1 MDRFDFRKHWKLKK
15 QTLHVLLACPAFIS
29 VVDCAGADV
38 VVTAER
44 LLKTIMDLEDA
55 VTTRLAV
62 HMDTNEQPQSE
73 GGCTVWIFV
82 CMRVCV
88 FVLSLGERWRG
99 KEYNSCL
106 CVSKRE

>member
-1 MDRFDFRKHWKLKK
+1 MQRHSRDIKEEISGTNPNHILERF
-15 QTLHVLLACPAFIS
+15 
-29 VVDCAGADV
+29 
-38 VVTAER
+38 
-44 LLKTIMDLEDA
+44 LLKMLRRVAPDA